1 MEYRPQIIASDLDGL
16 QVVSACSTG
25 AKVRV
30 ADIKFLLSNKVFLL
44 SIERTK
50 IETDQEDKRINSVLR
65 FNNVLKVKSKNI
77 DQNKKELEI
86 ELMAIDYLKN
96 NSDYEIISMGHRNPQ
111 GLYFDKQNEFILE
124 TEHGPNG
131 GDEINL
137 IEIDKIKDDEI
148 QNFGWA
154 IVSDGDHYGGRIEG
168 KTDKKYGVAG
178 DQVFAPQETTTTY
191 ISNLSL
197 IHISEPTRQEA
208 RS

>member
-65 FNNVLKVKSKNI
+65 FDNVLKVKSKNI
-77 DQNKKELEI
+77 DQNNKDLVI

-96 NSDYEIISMGHRNPQ
+96 NNDYEINLMFENNAHIS
-111 GLYFDKQNEFILE
+111 LKVEALEILLEDQNE
-124 TEHGPNG
+124 
-131 GDEINL
+131 IN
-137 IEIDKIKDDEI
+137 E
-148 QNFGWA
+148 
-154 IVSDGDHYGGRIEG
+154 
-168 KTDKKYGVAG
+168 
-178 DQVFAPQETTTTY
+178 
-191 ISNLSL
+191 
-197 IHISEPTRQEA
+197 
-208 RS
+208 